1 MPVNTLKEFL
11 DQNNVRYITIT
22 HSIAYT
28 AQGIAALTHTK
39 GRELAKTVMVK
50 VDGALA
56 MAVVPASWHVSLE
69 LLKEGTGARTVELAG
84 ESDFFNRFPGCE
96 TGAMPPF
103 GNLYGMAVFADD
115 GLARE
120 KEIAFNAGSHRE
132 LIRMTYDDF
141 AQLAR
146 PRIMRLVAGSA
157 GAHAA

>member
-1 MPVNTLKEFL
+1 MPVNMLKAFL
-11 DQNNVRYITIT
+11 DRNNIRYVTIT

-50 VDGALA
+50 MDGALA
-56 MAVVPASWHVSLE
+56 MAVVPASWHVSLD
-69 LLKEGTGARTVELAG
+69 LLKQGSGARAVELAG

-103 GNLYGMAVFADD
+103 GNLYGMEVFADEA
-115 GLARE
+115 LAHE

-132 LIRMTYDDF
+132 LIRMAYDDF
-141 AQLAR
+141 ARLVN
-146 PRIMRLVAGSA
+146 PRIMRLVAARA
-157 GAHAA
+157 GANAA

>member
-1 MPVNTLKEFL
+1 MPVGALTEFL
-11 DQNNVRYITIT
+11 DRNNVRYVTIT

-28 AQGIAALTHTK
+28 AQGIAALTHTR

-50 VDGALA
+50 VDGRLA

-69 LLKEGTGARTVELAG
+69 LLKEGAGANTVGLASEG
-84 ESDFFNRFPGCE
+84 DFFGRFPGCE

-103 GNLYGMAVFADD
+103 GNLYDMAVFVDE

-120 KEIAFNAGSHRE
+120 KEIAFNAGTHRE
-132 LIRMTYDDF
+132 LIRMSYEDF
-141 AQLAR
+141 DRLVK
-146 PRIMRLVAGSA
+146 PRMLKLVAGRA